1 MKLLLDE
8 NVSDR
13 IVQQIV
19 DLFPDSTHIKATGL
33 KEADDSVVWAW
44 AKQNGFTI
52 LSKDTDFYQRAIV
65 FGSPPKFIWLRVGKR
80 CFPSCPRHAALG
92 ACLSST
98 GECDTAVWRKP
109 GMSGDQ

>member
-19 DLFPDSTHIKATGL
+19 DLFPDSTHIKAIGL
-33 KEADDSVVWAW
+33 KEADDNVVWAW
-44 AKQNGFTI
+44 AKKHGFTI

-65 FGSPPKFIWLRVGKR
+65 FGSPPKFIWLRVGN
-80 CFPSCPRHAALG
+80 CPTRLITTLLRSRHEVIRQFIASKTESL
-92 ACLSST
+92 LVL
-98 GECDTAVWRKP
+98 ER
-109 GMSGDQ
+109 